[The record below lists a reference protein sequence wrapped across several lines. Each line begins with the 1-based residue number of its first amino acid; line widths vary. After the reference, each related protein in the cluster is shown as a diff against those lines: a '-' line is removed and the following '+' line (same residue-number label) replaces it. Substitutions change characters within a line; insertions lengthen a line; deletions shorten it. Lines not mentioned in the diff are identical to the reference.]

1 MLFSH
6 LKSSLL
12 FSKSTVASLLLE
24 TQQTVIDLAE
34 KAHQEASAALELDVK
49 NIIQQQ
55 VQEKLLY
62 FIEQIKLARQRQ

>member
-12 FSKSTVASLLLE
+12 FSKSTVSSLLLE

-34 KAHQEASAALELDVK
+34 KAHREAIATLELDVK

-62 FIEQIKLARQRQ
+62 FIEQIKLARQR